1 MAGPHQG
8 RTGDSQHEPDEVATP
23 DRSGPA
29 APAESPEMS
38 ERVAAVVQAFHAL
51 RERRPQP
58 DPAPAITPPDGAGP
72 APPPAGAPAG
82 PPLPRR
88 VRGAGAVRP
97 VRREGNA
104 ASWRVGAPGA
114 EAPSANGL
122 GVPPAVAAPANRD
135 GIAPGMASPG
145 AYGSGVRATGEAFPA
160 GPDRRDRGDPALRPA
175 ERRAAVRAPR
185 SGLHVGIAKR
195 GWART
200 LLVMVGVAI
209 VVSVGVGALLIVR
222 ARDDERVTATTT
234 PAPAQPGIDVPVVVH
249 SGGLDRTY
257 VVHVPASYDGSQ
269 AVPLVLVLHGSA
281 GSAEIANRISGMSAK
296 SDAAGFLAVYPQG
309 TGRFATFNAG
319 QCCGIAAA
327 RMIDDVS
334 FMRDV
339 VADVSADYLV
349 DAHRIYAAG
358 MSNGAMMAHRLGCE
372 MSDVLAAIAPVGG
385 ALEVEC
391 APAGPVSAIVFH
403 GTADRIVPYAGGP
416 AGTVPGGMDS
426 EYDPVSTAVGVWAT
440 TAGCTGATDEQV
452 SASVIRQ
459 VRTGCLAGY
468 GVELYTVDG
477 GGHAWPGGEPGWA
490 GGDVP
495 TTEVVATDLIW
506 DFFAAHP
513 KP

>member
-1 MAGPHQG
+1 MAGSHQG

-23 DRSGPA
+23 DRSSPA

-72 APPPAGAPAG
+72 APPPTGPPAG

-145 AYGSGVRATGEAFPA
+145 AYGSGVRANGEAFPA
-160 GPDRRDRGDPALRPA
+160 GRERRDPGDPALRPA
-175 ERRAAVRAPR
+175 ERRAAGRAPR
-185 SGLHVGIAKR
+185 SGLHVGIATRWWEK
-195 GWART
+195 T
-200 LLVMVGVAI
+200 LTVMVGVAF
-209 VVSVGVGALLIVR
+209 VVLAGVGALLIAR
-222 ARDDERVTATTT
+222 ADDDRATVTTT
-234 PAPAQPGIDVPVVVH
+234 PAPVEPGIDVPVVLR
-249 SGGLDRTY
+249 SGGRDRTY

-269 AVPLVLVLHGSA
+269 AVPLVLVLHGSG

-309 TGRFATFNAG
+309 TGTSATFNAG
-319 QCCGIAAA
+319 LCCGYAF
-327 RMIDDVS
+327 RRSIDDVS

-349 DAHRIYAAG
+349 DAQRIYAAG

-372 MSDVLAAIAPVGG
+372 MSDVLAAIAPVAG

-416 AGTVPGGMDS
+416 AGTVPRGMDP
-426 EYDPVSTAVGVWAT
+426 EYDPVSTAVDVWAT
-440 TAGCTGATDEQV
+440 AGGCTGATDEQV
-452 SASVIRQ
+452 SASVVRQ
-459 VRTGCLAGY
+459 VHTGCQAGY

>member
-1 MAGPHQG
+1 MGGLHEG
-8 RTGDSQHEPDEVATP
+8 RPGDSQHEPDEVAIP
-23 DRSGPA
+23 DRSSPPE
-29 APAESPEMS
+29 PAESPEMS

-51 RERRPQP
+51 RERRPL
-58 DPAPAITPPDGAGP
+58 PASTPAITPPDGAGP
-72 APPPAGAPAG
+72 APPPAGPPAG

-104 ASWRVGAPGA
+104 TWWRVGAPGA
-114 EAPSANGL
+114 EAASANEL
-122 GVPPAVAAPANRD
+122 RVPPAVAAPAKRD
-135 GIAPGMASPG
+135 GVTPGMASPG
-145 AYGSGVRATGEAFPA
+145 AYGSAVPATGEASPA
-160 GPDRRDRGDPALRPA
+160 DRERRDPANPALRPA

-185 SGLHVGIAKR
+185 SGLHIGIATR
-195 GWART
+195 GWERT
-200 LLVMVGVAI
+200 LIVMVGVAA
-209 VVSVGVGALLIVR
+209 VVLAGVGARLIAREDDR
-222 ARDDERVTATTT
+222 ATVTTT
-234 PAPAQPGIDVPVVVH
+234 PAPVQPGIDVPVVFR

-269 AVPLVLVLHGSA
+269 AVPLVLVLHGSG
-281 GSAEIANRISGMSAK
+281 GSAEIANRISAMSAK
-296 SDAAGFLAVYPQG
+296 SDTAGFLAVYPLG
-309 TGRFATFNAG
+309 TGRSATFNAG
-319 QCCGIAAA
+319 QCCGIAGA

-339 VADVSADYLV
+339 VADVSADYVV
-349 DAHRIYAAG
+349 DARRVYAAG

-372 MSDVLAAIAPVGG
+372 MSDVLAAIAPVAG
-385 ALEVEC
+385 ALEVDC

-416 AGTVPGGMDS
+416 AGTVPRGMDGD
-426 EYDPVSTAVGVWAT
+426 YDPVSTAVDVWAT

-452 SASVIRQ
+452 SASVVRQ

-468 GVELYTVDG
+468 GIELYTVDG
-477 GGHAWPGGEPGWA
+477 GGHAWPGGEPGWV

-495 TTEVVATDLIW
+495 STEVVATDLIW
-506 DFFAAHP
+506 EFFAAHP